1 MPAWVV
7 SARESAE
14 RDRAAIERGTPS
26 RVLMQRAGAA
36 AAEEIARRYPE
47 RLRAGAVVFT
57 GSGNNGGDGWV
68 VAGTL
73 ARSGVAVIVIEV
85 AKATSAKSPDAVAE
99 RESAIDSVKLA
110 DSINEGAP
118 FVIDA
123 LLGTGFEGEPRGK
136 ISEAIA
142 TINELRGRGAHVTAL
157 DVPSGLDAT
166 TGQHSAC
173 VMADDTFSFGGVKRG
188 SLLARDCCGE
198 IIALDIGLY
207 DSPAGSGL
215 GVLNPAAIRITGSNE
230 RAMPLVPLPL
240 LVDSEWVESRVPS
253 IRYDAHK
260 GTRKHL
266 AVVGG
271 GQGMPGAVVLTV
283 RAALRSGIG
292 LVRALVAPAN
302 VSPVLAAVPSALI
315 SDWPSSENQIE
326 AEISKWADAIV
337 IGPGLGKSKE
347 TRSLVERILR
357 GSKLPVLL
365 DADALNVFDG
375 DKKSLAVLLE
385 GRQALIT
392 PHAAEFA
399 RLAGTDVKT
408 VLATRFDVG
417 VDLARELGA
426 TVLLKGSP
434 TVIFTPEGERFVVA
448 RGTAALGTGGSG
460 DLLDG
465 IAGTLLAQTQHATI
479 AAGCAAWMHG
489 RAAEFCEYVRG
500 TTLEDVLYALPRAW
514 NEIEPTPEHPVLA
527 ELPAVA
533 R

>member
-26 RVLMQRAGAA
+26 RVLMQRAGVA
-36 AAEEIARRYPE
+36 AAEVISRRYPE
-47 RLRAGAVVFT
+47 RLRSGAVVFT
-57 GSGNNGGDGWV
+57 GPGNNGGDGWV

-73 ARSGVAVIVIEV
+73 ARSGVAVTVIEA
-85 AKATSAKSPDAVAE
+85 AKATPAKSPDAVAE
-99 RESAIDSVKLA
+99 REAAIGSVKLA
-110 DSINEGAP
+110 DSVDDGAL

-136 ISEAIA
+136 IGEAIA
-142 TINELRGRGAHVTAL
+142 TINELHRRGAHVAAL

-173 VMADDTFSFGGVKRG
+173 VVADDTFSFGAVKRG
-188 SLLARDCCGE
+188 SLLARDCCGT
-198 IIALDIGLY
+198 IMALDIGLY
-207 DSPAGSGL
+207 DSPAGSGV
-215 GVLNPAAIRITGSNE
+215 GILNPAAIRTTASSE
-230 RAMPLVPLPL
+230 RDMALLPLPV
-240 LVDSEWVESRVPS
+240 LVDGAWVESRVPA

-271 GQGMPGAVVLTV
+271 GRGMPGAVVLAA
-283 RAALRSGIG
+283 RAALRSGVG
-292 LVRALVAPAN
+292 LVRVLVASAN

-315 SDWPSSENQIE
+315 TDWPSSENQIE

-337 IGPGLGKSKE
+337 IGPGLGKSAE
-347 TRSLVERILR
+347 TRSLVERILG

-365 DADALNVFDG
+365 DADALNVFD
-375 DKKSLAVLLE
+375 DDTKSLARLLE

-399 RLAGTDVKT
+399 RLARTDVKT
-408 VLATRFDVG
+408 VLAARFEIG

-434 TVIFTPEGERFVVA
+434 TVIFTPDGERFVVA

-479 AAGCAAWMHG
+479 AGGCAAWMHG

-514 NEIEPTPEHPVLA
+514 NEIEPGAERPVLA